1 MAAACLDINLTEK
14 TIILP
19 PDPAANGHDANYRL
33 TVMTP
38 KRRYLSYLRERWWV
52 VMVCLV
58 LTVGTTLVYET
69 VRTPTYGSQAALLVG
84 DMHVN
89 MGNFFSEEAQTYY
102 GTQIEM
108 LKSSRLQNDAFE
120 RAGGGAADDEKNL
133 VSVDVARPMGTSI
146 LRLQVT
152 GENPDFTERYL
163 NSLITVYTN
172 YKAATRRDTSQGLVD
187 TLQEQLKESDA
198 ALQGEQDKWVE
209 FQKTNNIAALEEEGK
224 SAGLYLASLNLE
236 LAKLK
241 LERQLLRDGLSPF
254 GNPSTNSANPPA
266 TASGTAPDTNALAT
280 AGGDGLAANLISAS
294 GDADLRQ
301 ARRDLAVLKS
311 QKEEKAKI
319 LQDRR
324 QEKIG
329 ELEKLISVLEE
340 QNLAERKLELRDSE
354 KRAEAIESV
363 LPHWE
368 TNVLAINGRLSESQR
383 LKNNIQ
389 RAQGYYDHLLAILQN
404 AGLSQNVEQERLSIL
419 EPPTRA
425 KPALRYLPIRI
436 ALAVAAGLALSL
448 AVVFAWHLLDD
459 RFVSVRD
466 IKDQFGESVLGLVP
480 QVRISRSKPQDGL
493 LQPGDSRQPYAESYR
508 HLRSALLLASGS
520 EGRPQTILLTSA
532 VRGEGKTTIAVNL
545 ARVLCRSG
553 LRVAL
558 VDADRRGPGL
568 HKLVSGQAHPGLLDY
583 LRGGLAARSFM
594 QTTAEPGLTFVSL
607 GAEPQTEEGLFV
619 RPRLADLIKELRQG
633 HDFVILDGAP
643 ILAADD
649 TALLAPYAD
658 LVVLVARPFFS
669 KSQLIRRCL
678 DMLYQRQVKQVAFI
692 LNRARPDD
700 VAGHYSNLGNMAGIK
715 S

>member
-1 MAAACLDINLTEK
+1 
-14 TIILP
+14 
-19 PDPAANGHDANYRL
+19 
-33 TVMTP
+33 
-38 KRRYLSYLRERWWV
+38 
-52 VMVCLV
+52 
-58 LTVGTTLVYET
+58 
-69 VRTPTYGSQAALLVG
+69 
-84 DMHVN
+84 
-89 MGNFFSEEAQTYY
+89 
-102 GTQIEM
+102 
-108 LKSSRLQNDAFE
+108 
-120 RAGGGAADDEKNL
+120 
-133 VSVDVARPMGTSI
+133 
-146 LRLQVT
+146 
-152 GENPDFTERYL
+152 
-163 NSLITVYTN
+163 
-172 YKAATRRDTSQGLVD
+172 
-187 TLQEQLKESDA
+187 
-198 ALQGEQDKWVE
+198 
-209 FQKTNNIAALEEEGK
+209 
-224 SAGLYLASLNLE
+224 
-236 LAKLK
+236 
-241 LERQLLRDGLSPF
+241 
-254 GNPSTNSANPPA
+254 
-266 TASGTAPDTNALAT
+266 
-280 AGGDGLAANLISAS
+280 
-294 GDADLRQ
+294 
-301 ARRDLAVLKS
+301 
-311 QKEEKAKI
+311 
-319 LQDRR
+319 
-324 QEKIG
+324 
-329 ELEKLISVLEE
+329 
-340 QNLAERKLELRDSE
+340 
-354 KRAEAIESV
+354 
-363 LPHWE
+363 
-368 TNVLAINGRLSESQR
+368 
-383 LKNNIQ
+383 
-389 RAQGYYDHLLAILQN
+389 
-404 AGLSQNVEQERLSIL
+404 
-419 EPPTRA
+419 
-425 KPALRYLPIRI
+425 
-436 ALAVAAGLALSL
+436 
-448 AVVFAWHLLDD
+448 LLDD

-568 HKLVSGQAHPGLLDY
+568 HRLVSGQAHPGLLDY

>member
-1 MAAACLDINLTEK
+1 MAVACPDMNLIEK
-14 TIILP
+14 SIFLP

-52 VMVCLV
+52 VMACLV
-58 LTVGTTLVYET
+58 LTVGAILVYET
-69 VRTPTYGSQAALLVG
+69 LRPPTYSSQAALLVG

-89 MGNFFSEEAQTYY
+89 MGSIFSEESQTYY

-108 LKSSRLQNDAFE
+108 LKSPRLQNDAFE
-120 RAGGGAADDEKNL
+120 RVGGGAADEKSL
-133 VSVDVARPMGTSI
+133 VNVDVVRPMGTSI

-152 GENPDFTERYL
+152 GSDPDFTQRYL

-172 YKAATRRDTSQGLVD
+172 YKAASLRDTSQGLVD
-187 TLQEQLKESDA
+187 TLEEQLKESDKL
-198 ALQGEQDKWVE
+198 LQVEQDKWVE
-209 FQKTNNIAALEEEGK
+209 FQKTNNVAALEEEGR
-224 SAGLYLASLNLE
+224 SAGTYLANLNLE

-241 LERQLLRDGLSPF
+241 LDRQLLRGGLGPF
-254 GNPSTNSANPPA
+254 VNPSTNSNSLPA
-266 TASGTAPDTNALAT
+266 TADGSAPTTNAVGAT
-280 AGGDGLAANLISAS
+280 DLDGLDSNSISAG
-294 GDADLRQ
+294 GDADLKK

-311 QKEEKAKI
+311 EKEDKAKI
-319 LQDRR
+319 LNDRR
-324 QEKIG
+324 QEKISQ
-329 ELEKLISVLEE
+329 LEKLISVLED
-340 QNLAERKLELRDSE
+340 QNLAERRLDLRDLE
-354 KRAEAIESV
+354 KRAAAIESV
-363 LPHWE
+363 MPYWE
-368 TNVLAINGRLSESQR
+368 TNVLAINDRLSQSQR

-389 RAQGYYDHLLAILQN
+389 RAQGFYDHLLAILQN

-419 EPPTRA
+419 EPPTPGRLS
-425 KPALRYLPIRI
+425 LRDLPIRI
-436 ALAVAAGLALSL
+436 ALAVATGLALSL
-448 AVVFAWHLLDD
+448 ALVFAWHLLDD

-466 IKDQFGESVLGLVP
+466 IKDQFGESVLGLIP
-480 QVRISRSKPQDGL
+480 QIRVSRSKPQDGL
-493 LQPGDSRQPYAESYR
+493 LQAGDLRQHYAESYR
-508 HLRSALLLASGS
+508 HLRSAFLLTSS
-520 EGRPQTILLTSA
+520 NEGPPRTILLTSA
-532 VRGEGKTTIAVNL
+532 VRGEGKSTIAVNL

-568 HKLVSGQAHPGLLDY
+568 YRLVGGQIQPGLLDY
-583 LRGGLAARSFM
+583 LRGGPAARSFL
-594 QTTAEPGLTFVSL
+594 QTTDEPGLTFVSL
-607 GAEPQTEEGLFV
+607 GAEPQSGEGLFV
-619 RPRLADLIKELRQG
+619 RPGLADLIKELRLG

-669 KSQLIRRCL
+669 KSRLIRRCL

-700 VAGHYSNLGNMAGIK
+700 LAGHYSDMGSVVGVR